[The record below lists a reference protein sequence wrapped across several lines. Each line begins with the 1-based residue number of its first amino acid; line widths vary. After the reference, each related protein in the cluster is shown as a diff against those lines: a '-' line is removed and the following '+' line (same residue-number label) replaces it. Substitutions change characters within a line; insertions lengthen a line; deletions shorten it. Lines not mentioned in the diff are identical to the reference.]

1 METYK
6 EANVYPNEVREE
18 VQNADE
24 ILDHESYSFLNNEDE
39 IHVFNQKD
47 SNKTL
52 PKFVAHQQK
61 KRDIIMDDASS
72 VPSKKAKEITVVTN
86 GSYKSDISDSD
97 SQKLDSFSE
106 NQSYLYSSTSKSSS
120 RSDSQ
125 KLDSFSENQSY
136 LYNSTSNSSST
147 SQTTRADVNL
157 HSYLQKRYTGKII
170 RSSNG
175 SSTGIEEF
183 AYSDMEQLEKVLEE
197 VPQSRLLGYV

>member
-6 EANVYPNEVREE
+6 EGNVYPNEVREE

-24 ILDHESYSFLNNEDE
+24 IDPRLYDFLNDEEDE
-39 IHVFNQKD
+39 IHIFNQNV

-72 VPSKKAKEITVVTN
+72 VPSKKVSKESTVVTS
-86 GSYKSDISDSD
+86 GSYKSDITDSD
-97 SQKLDSFSE
+97 FHKLDSFSE
-106 NQSYLYSSTSKSSS
+106 NQSY
-120 RSDSQ
+120 
-125 KLDSFSENQSY
+125 
-136 LYNSTSNSSST
+136 YNNSSSSQSYNYSSS
-147 SQTTRADVNL
+147 SQTTRADL
-157 HSYLQKRYTGKII
+157 MFHTYLQNKYSGNIV

-175 SSTGIEEF
+175 QTTIEKF
-183 AYSDMEQLEKVLEE
+183 AFADMDKLEKVLEE